1 MLDASQCPP
10 TVTVEATLTPHHA
23 TDTDRDQ
30 HWQLGNMA
38 TVKFKFKCGQKQ
50 TKPNAERKVKHSNGN
65 GNVMEIAADLAVDR
79 SGIQHGSQ
87 VETFR
92 VILAATQPCYLFC
105 TFRFPPTATG
115 PAHLAT
121 CRTSNLTNLITS
133 SSSHRQPQ
141 AAAPP
146 RDSHTQTP
154 RDASRDAVRHAFYL
168 RYARQCPKGLHKPV
182 WHTFYAI

>member
-10 TVTVEATLTPHHA
+10 TVTAEATLTPHHA

-30 HWQLGNMA
+30 HWQLSNLA
-38 TVKFKFKCGQKQ
+38 TVRFKFKCGQKQ
-50 TKPNAERKVKHSNGN
+50 TKPDAGRKVKHSNGN

-79 SGIQHGSQ
+79 SRSHGIQHGSQ

-105 TFRFPPTATG
+105 TFRFPPTTATG

-121 CRTSNLTNLITS
+121 CRTSNLTNLISS
-133 SSSHRQPQ
+133 SSSHSSHRQLHLQ
-141 AAAPP
+141 EAPTRSRRRMP
-146 RDSHTQTP
+146 RRS
-154 RDASRDAVRHAFYL
+154 
-168 RYARQCPKGLHKPV
+168 
-182 WHTFYAI
+182 

>member
-30 HWQLGNMA
+30 HWQVGNMA

-133 SSSHRQPQ
+133 SRHHRQLHLQETPTRRLPETQ
-141 AAAPP
+141 AE
-146 RDSHTQTP
+146 TQLDTH
-154 RDASRDAVRHAFYL
+154 S
-168 RYARQCPKGLHKPV
+168 
-182 WHTFYAI
+182 I

>member
-30 HWQLGNMA
+30 HWQVGNMA

-50 TKPNAERKVKHSNGN
+50 TKPNAERKVKHSNGNGN

-133 SSSHRQPQ
+133 SSSHRQLHLQETPTRRLPETQ
-141 AAAPP
+141 AETHL
-146 RDSHTQTP
+146 DTHS
-154 RDASRDAVRHAFYL
+154 
-168 RYARQCPKGLHKPV
+168 
-182 WHTFYAI
+182 I

>member
-30 HWQLGNMA
+30 HWQVGNMA

-115 PAHLAT
+115 PAHQAT

-133 SSSHRQPQ
+133 SSSHMQLHLQETPTRRLPETQ
-141 AAAPP
+141 AE
-146 RDSHTQTP
+146 TQLDTH
-154 RDASRDAVRHAFYL
+154 S
-168 RYARQCPKGLHKPV
+168 
-182 WHTFYAI
+182 I

>member
-23 TDTDRDQ
+23 ADTATDQ

-38 TVKFKFKCGQKQ
+38 TVKFKFKFKCGQKQ
-50 TKPNAERKVKHSNGN
+50 TKPNAGRKVNTQHWQWQRNG
-65 GNVMEIAADLAVDR
+65 DR
-79 SGIQHGSQ
+79 SRSRCRSHGIQHGSQ

-105 TFRFPPTATG
+105 TFRFPPTAPG

-121 CRTSNLTNLITS
+121 CRTSNLTNLIS
-133 SSSHRQPQ
+133 SSSHGSHSSRTSKRLPH
-141 AAAPP
+141 AA
-146 RDSHTQTP
+146 

-182 WHTFYAI
+182 WRTFYAI